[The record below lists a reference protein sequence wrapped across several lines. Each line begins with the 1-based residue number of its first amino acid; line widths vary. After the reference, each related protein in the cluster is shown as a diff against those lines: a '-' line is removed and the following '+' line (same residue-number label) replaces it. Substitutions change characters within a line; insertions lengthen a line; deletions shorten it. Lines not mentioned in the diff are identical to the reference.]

1 MSQSQEGQ
9 GKQQEMF
16 VILGVYLPACLSACL
31 SVLGNVTKLC
41 RIV

>member
-1 MSQSQEGQ
+1 MSQSQEVQ
-9 GKQQEMF
+9 GKQQAMF
-16 VILGVYLPACLSACL
+16 VIPGIYLSACL